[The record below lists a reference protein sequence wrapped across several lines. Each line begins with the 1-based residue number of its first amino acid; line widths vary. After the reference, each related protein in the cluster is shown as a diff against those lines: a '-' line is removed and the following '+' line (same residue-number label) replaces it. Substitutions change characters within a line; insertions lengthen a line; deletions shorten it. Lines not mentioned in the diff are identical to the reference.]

1 MLNPSLDR
9 CLAYRR
15 RKVGLYAQEYE
26 NVGNSRIGVNEMTV
40 PREIQAPVRSS
51 APLRKRLVPP
61 FISRPSIS
69 LTFPS
74 TATFPRLILTTTSR
88 PALPQ
93 LSYIPPS

>member
-26 NVGNSRIGVNEMTV
+26 NVGNSRIGVNEMMV

-51 APLRKRLVPP
+51 APLRRRMVPP
-61 FISRPSIS
+61 FISRPAKS
-69 LTFPS
+69 LAWPP
-74 TATFPRLILTTTSR
+74 TAMIPRLIRIPTSR
-88 PALPQ
+88 PAEQ
-93 LSYIPPS
+93 IGRAHV